1 MDNANANDVFGI
13 ISHAEKYG
21 SDMIDI
27 IIINEEPWFKG
38 NDISRILAYSNYS
51 KAVRENVDFED
62 RMSLR
67 ELLTNSR
74 SPLLRHKY
82 DLNQLKTTYINES
95 GLFELIFGSRLESA
109 KKFKRWISKEVLPKI
124 CKLIGRNYLSELTE
138 SKRLLLEMDQ
148 DLEALRAE
156 NLILKKNKKDLSK
169 YLRNMEPV
177 VKNQIFYLATSTAYA
192 HQNIFEFGG
201 CKSLKDVAGRLSNY
215 NTGRAEGDLMYFC
228 KIYHCT
234 DYRIIDE
241 IVHRILAKF
250 KDKEGSRKEMIRLR
264 YNRLVE
270 VIDAITENYD
280 RHVDY
285 LNEHCHAFLEESVY
299 LDPIVPEPLEPKV
312 SKSRSRA
319 PKRSI

>member
-13 ISHAEKYG
+13 ISYIEKYG
-21 SDMIDI
+21 NNIIDI
-27 IIINEEPWFKG
+27 IVIDEEPWFKG

-270 VIDAITENYD
+270 IIDAITENYD